1 MILDTI
7 DNISK
12 YSDVIPSLD
21 KVLAFFES
29 TDFASLKPGRITLD
43 GDNLFVN
50 VGQIEPK
57 TREDAPL
64 ECHADYID
72 IQVPV
77 SADEEMGY
85 TPGCLLK
92 PASVPYDKS
101 KDVAFH
107 PGLSDTYIKVNRGM
121 FVVFYPGEGHAPG
134 ITPDGVLKFIVKIK
148 NLF

>member
-7 DNISK
+7 DNIRK
-12 YSDVIPSLD
+12 YSDVIPALD
-21 KVLAFFES
+21 KVLEFFER
-29 TDFASLKPGRITLD
+29 TDFSTLRPGRIELD
-43 GDNLFVN
+43 GDRLFVN
-50 VGQIEPK
+50 VCQVESKP
-57 TREDAPL
+57 REEAPL
-64 ECHADYID
+64 ECHVDYID

-101 KDVAFH
+101 SDVAFH
-107 PGLSDTYIKVNRGM
+107 PGLSDCYIKVNRGM

-134 ITPDGVLKFIVKIK
+134 ITPEGVLKFIVKIK
-148 NLF
+148 A